1 MSSYNYNEYLS
12 NKKNRTYCCPPQPI
26 SIIGPRGPIGP
37 TGMFGQ
43 IGQTGYTGPTGPI
56 GNTGIP
62 GDRYNTY
69 TSFNETPD
77 PDNESVS
84 LNVEPGLA
92 YITGNSIIVID
103 RTTNTYSF
111 EGRVLS
117 YNNIT
122 GTIVVDSIANIIG
135 SIPFPDTIYNVNLDG
150 IDGPTGPRG
159 LDGFTGY
166 TGLRGLDG
174 FTGPRGLDGL
184 TGPTG
189 KDGFTGPRGLDG
201 FTGYTGSRGLDGLT
215 GPTGQD
221 GFTGPRGQNG
231 ITGPT
236 GSRGLDG
243 LTGYTG
249 PRGQD
254 GSASLTGATGSTGGF
269 TGLTGPTGIL
279 GPTGPA
285 AGSAGAV
292 IFSEGP
298 NINMDNNVD
307 PQPPAPASKLNNYLL
322 TDFSFYKLVNASR
335 GYNITGFAGGVSG
348 KFIVIVN
355 TTASNQTFQQENID
369 SLASNRFVLGVSN
382 KTIGINQS
390 ITLIYVT
397 NLTIESNTGQSRW
410 VLISTT

>member
-166 TGLRGLDG
+166 TG
-174 FTGPRGLDGL
+174 
-184 TGPTG
+184 
-189 KDGFTGPRGLDG
+189 
-201 FTGYTGSRGLDGLT
+201 SRGLDGLT

-355 TTASNQTFQQENID
+355 TTGSNQTFQEENAA
-369 SLASNRFVLGVSN
+369 SLPSNRFVLGVSN

-397 NLTIESNTGQSRW
+397 NLTIASVTGQSRW